1 ASCAPAS
8 IAACSWLAIATAHST
23 RSPTSSS
30 TLSGTT
36 PYSRPYDARVRRD
49 RHGEHPPCGE
59 PLHVLPCLLPLHTLP
74 WHGLFFHQ
82 AVCCLLQA
90 DANLVVNTQCQGPD
104 TSVKD
109 AFLTAATTALHPNPD
124 AKVNLLTLCKAM
136 MGSEALPMMQGG
148 KQLFSDNIHRLV
160 MLLSPGSSP
169 RAHEDPPLPPLS
181 LTGWSLGELS

>member
-1 ASCAPAS
+1 M
-8 IAACSWLAIATAHST
+8 
-23 RSPTSSS
+23 
-30 TLSGTT
+30 
-36 PYSRPYDARVRRD
+36 
-49 RHGEHPPCGE
+49 
-59 PLHVLPCLLPLHTLP
+59 
-74 WHGLFFHQ
+74 
-82 AVCCLLQA
+82 CCLLQA
-90 DANLVVNTQCQGPD
+90 DANLVLVDPNLHPDAAAIIGAQVELECGEIALRSGIFDSRVNTQCQGPD

-181 LTGWSLGELS
+181 LTGWWSLGELS

>member
-1 ASCAPAS
+1 MESIHRVENHSMYCLASFLC
-8 IAACSWLAIATAHST
+8 TRYHGMDYFST
-23 RSPTSSS
+23 K
-30 TLSGTT
+30 L
-36 PYSRPYDARVRRD
+36 Y
-49 RHGEHPPCGE
+49 
-59 PLHVLPCLLPLHTLP
+59 
-74 WHGLFFHQ
+74 
-82 AVCCLLQA
+82 
-90 DANLVVNTQCQGPD
+90 ANLVLADPNLHPDAAAIIGAQVELECGAIALRSGIFDSRVNTQCQGPD

-148 KQLFSDNIHRLV
+148 KQLFSNNIHRLV